1 MLNASSQK
9 IYTLTTQTL
18 GKKLLSHLKFS
29 NFPRHIVH
37 YRASFD
43 HLYFL
48 VVDPFVLSPKIS
60 KAFCQLITDKSWISS
75 QDDFLCKTSRRS
87 LILGSLVKSVVCFLF
102 LLNILYSPLICGRHR
117 SCMVLSLSSATW
129 KSYTV
134 TSGNFSTCSI
144 ASCSSLYMK
153 CPGISTS
160 SFVLTL
166 SLTIWAVS
174 KDILPS
180 FLQCLLRLLRVRG
193 VFITSIKS
201 RFKASSRVV

>member
-1 MLNASSQK
+1 MLKNFCLEKLGAQWIWSMALVNVSGKIWLGRNNNAQSRHSYSQK

-18 GKKLLSHLKFS
+18 DKKLLSHLKFS

-48 VVDPFVLSPKIS
+48 VVDPFVLSPKMS

-102 LLNILYSPLICGRHR
+102 LLNILYSPLICGRHIL
-117 SCMVLSLSSATW
+117 CGAFLV
-129 KSYTV
+129 
-134 TSGNFSTCSI
+134 FSNLKI
-144 ASCSSLYMK
+144 IHGYI
-153 CPGISTS
+153 G
-160 SFVLTL
+160 
-166 SLTIWAVS
+166 
-174 KDILPS
+174 
-180 FLQCLLRLLRVRG
+180 
-193 VFITSIKS
+193 
-201 RFKASSRVV
+201 